1 MVDEFQFSMY
11 FILICTF
18 YDIFVK
24 NYQTFYLKKKP
35 SMFKVQHLSVAE
47 ENVERKY
54 VIHVF
59 EL

>member
-1 MVDEFQFSMY
+1 MQLYVEDEFQFSMY

-35 SMFKVQHLSVAE
+35 SMFKVQHLSVA
-47 ENVERKY
+47 
-54 VIHVF
+54 
-59 EL
+59 